1 MTQGATAWAAVVFPV
16 RRGNRHFLAFKFP
29 CHRADEGPMN
39 DRWVKALL
47 PGRGDLLLLAR
58 VGSWLLAYALLALA
72 RCPMKESVDQAQK
85 AGLAT
90 ADFSEITAGET
101 DHGRQRQTKV

>member
-1 MTQGATAWAAVVFPV
+1 MTQGATAWAAVVLRV
-16 RRGNRHFLAFKFP
+16 RRGNRHFLAFKSS

-39 DRWVKALL
+39 DRSVKALL
-47 PGRGDLLLLAR
+47 PARGDLLLLAR
-58 VGSWLLAYALLALA
+58 VGSWLLACALLALA

-90 ADFSEITAGET
+90 ADFPEITARGN
-101 DHGRQRQTKV
+101 DHVKQR

>member
-1 MTQGATAWAAVVFPV
+1 
-16 RRGNRHFLAFKFP
+16 
-29 CHRADEGPMN
+29 MN

-58 VGSWLLAYALLALA
+58 VGTWLLACALLALA
-72 RCPMKESVDQAQK
+72 KCPMKESVDQAQK

-90 ADFSEITAGET
+90 ADFSGIIARGTN
-101 DHGRQRQTKV
+101 HGRQRQTKV